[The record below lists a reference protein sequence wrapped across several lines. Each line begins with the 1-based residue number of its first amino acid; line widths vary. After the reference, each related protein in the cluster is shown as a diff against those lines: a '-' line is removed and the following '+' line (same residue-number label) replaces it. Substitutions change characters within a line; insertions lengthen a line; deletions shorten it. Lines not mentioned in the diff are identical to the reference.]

1 MWAFRLLGF
10 RGLGFRGLGFG
21 SLGGLCKTS
30 ADHPSEKHAKMLNQA
45 AYNVNY
51 KFKLCAVCAL
61 LLPPLY
67 NNSRPQQDYAMGQDS
82 AVPVQV
88 HIS

>member
-1 MWAFRLLGF
+1 M
-10 RGLGFRGLGFG
+10 
-21 SLGGLCKTS
+21 S

-45 AYNVNY
+45 TYNVNY
-51 KFKLCAVCAL
+51 KFKHCAVCAL
-61 LLPPLY
+61 LLSTLY